1 VSTAFCESSAMKF
14 AEARLATAVVLLD
27 GEIVDANR
35 STSDLLGVA
44 SPSCLW
50 NRNLREWI
58 PSEKELDRLL
68 QPSDRVLRVECSLRR
83 SDGESRTVIV
93 SALML
98 QPNQSSVAAKEI
110 VLEDITERRE
120 LELQLQ
126 QSQKMEALG
135 RLAGG
140 VAHDFNNL
148 LMVIRGTC
156 ELIVL
161 RHNPDEALAT
171 RVQVITRAADQGA
184 QLTRQLLAFSRR
196 QILQPAEVLISECL
210 RDFQR
215 MLAHLIGEDVEVK
228 LELCDEPLA
237 TVIDA
242 GQLNQV
248 LLNIAVNARDAM
260 PAGGSL
266 TFRTS
271 ACAVTEE
278 NAADFPG
285 LLPGDYVEITSQDT
299 GCGIPQDTL
308 QHIFEPFF
316 TTKTQGTGLGLST
329 AYGIVK
335 QSHGGIRVESEVG
348 KGSTFFIYLPALK
361 DVKYVEP
368 TTPEDFRSKSAAKI
382 LIVEDEE
389 MVRRATAEFLQ
400 VSGFEVLTAADGVL
414 GLEVMNNHAD
424 VDLIITDVVMP
435 RMKGT
440 EMAAELRRK
449 HPKVPILFITGYT
462 QVPVELAEF
471 EGAAILHKPF
481 ALSEITRSVHS
492 LLGNKESDSKKAEAS
507 Q

>member
-1 VSTAFCESSAMKF
+1 VTATICESSAMMF

-35 STSDLLGVA
+35 STSDLFGVD

-50 NRNLREWI
+50 NHTLGEWI
-58 PSEKELDRLL
+58 PSEKELSQLL
-68 QPSDRVLRVECSLRR
+68 QPCDRVLRVECSLRR
-83 SDGESRTVIV
+83 SNGESRTVIV
-93 SALML
+93 SAWML
-98 QPNQSSVAAKEI
+98 HPDQTSIAAKEI
-110 VLEDITERRE
+110 VLEDITERRA

-196 QILQPAEVLISECL
+196 QILQPAEVLINESL
-210 RDFQR
+210 RDFQK

-237 TVIDA
+237 TVIDG

-260 PAGGSL
+260 PGGGRL

-271 ACAVTEE
+271 ACTVTDE
-278 NAADFPG
+278 NAADFPS
-285 LLPGDYVEITSQDT
+285 LLPGDYIEITSEDT
-299 GCGIPQDTL
+299 GCGIPQNTL
-308 QHIFEPFF
+308 LHIFEPFY
-316 TTKTQGTGLGLST
+316 TTKSQGTGLGLST
-329 AYGIVK
+329 AYGILK
-335 QSHGGIRVESEVG
+335 QSHGGIRAESEVG
-348 KGSTFFIYLPALK
+348 KGSTFYIYLPALK
-361 DVKYVEP
+361 DLKPVESS
-368 TTPEDFRSKSAAKI
+368 TLESVSSKSAAKI

-414 GLEVMNNHAD
+414 GLEVMSDHGD
-424 VDLIITDVVMP
+424 VDLVITDVVMP

-440 EMAAELRRK
+440 EMAAQLRREY
-449 HPKVPILFITGYT
+449 PDIPILFITGYT
-462 QVPVELAEF
+462 QIPVELAEF

-481 ALSEITRSVHS
+481 ALSEITRSVQS
-492 LLGNKESDSKKAEAS
+492 LLGNKDRGPKKVEVS
-507 Q
+507 R

>member
-1 VSTAFCESSAMKF
+1 MMF

-35 STSDLLGVA
+35 STSDLLGEE

-50 NRNLREWI
+50 NRNLSEWI
-58 PSEKELDRLL
+58 PCEKEFNRLL
-68 QPSDRVLRVECSLRR
+68 QRSDRVARVECGLRR
-83 SDGESRTVIV
+83 SNGEVRTVIV
-93 SALML
+93 STRML
-98 QPNQSSVAAKEI
+98 QQDQTSVAAKEI
-110 VLEDITERRE
+110 ILEDITERRE

-171 RVQVITRAADQGA
+171 RVQIITRAADQGA

-196 QILQPAEVLISECL
+196 QILQPAEVLINESL
-210 RDFQR
+210 RDFQK

-228 LELCDEPLA
+228 LELSEEPLA

-260 PAGGSL
+260 PGGGSL
-266 TFRTS
+266 IFRTS
-271 ACAVTEE
+271 ACTVTEE
-278 NAADFPG
+278 NAAEYPA
-285 LLPGDYVEITSQDT
+285 LLPGDYVEIRSKDT
-299 GCGIPQDTL
+299 GCGIYQETL
-308 QHIFEPFF
+308 RHIFEPFF

-329 AYGIVK
+329 AYGILK
-335 QSHGGIRVESEVG
+335 QSQGGIRAESVEG
-348 KGSTFFIYLPALK
+348 KGSTFYVYLPLLK
-361 DVKYVEP
+361 DLKPLESSA
-368 TTPEDFRSKSAAKI
+368 PEEFRSKSAAKI

-400 VSGFEVLTAADGVL
+400 VSGFEVLTAADGVQ
-414 GLEVMNNHAD
+414 GLKVMDEHAK
-424 VDLIITDVVMP
+424 VDLVITDIVMP
-435 RMKGT
+435 RMKGS

-449 HPKVPILFITGYT
+449 HPDLPILFVTGYT
-462 QVPVELAEF
+462 QIPVELARF

-481 ALSEITRSVHS
+481 ALAELTRSVQA
-492 LLGNKESDSKKAEAS
+492 LIGNKDRGLKKAEAN